1 MKERIASY
9 SGSTMAMYLIWQEEQ
24 PLDGKSRV
32 SIDHTLGTRT
42 CGDYEDSQSQLAS
55 IFRWNDVGQKSRHGV
70 RLVVSPV
77 CSACTSS
84 KLVLHCVLRQQHVRF
99 VVKKITH
106 TRLTLRRELGSGR
119 LVSCT
124 LDTKTTF
131 IIIGP
136 CAASSWAVRNQIT
149 QHSR

>member
-42 CGDYEDSQSQLAS
+42 CGDYEDSQSQPAFSDGMTLGKNHHMVYVWQCRQYVQLAQAAS
-55 IFRWNDVGQKSRHGV
+55 WCYI
-70 RLVVSPV
+70 
-77 CSACTSS
+77 
-84 KLVLHCVLRQQHVRF
+84 VLRQQHVRF

-106 TRLTLRRELGSGR
+106 TRTN
-119 LVSCT
+119 
-124 LDTKTTF
+124 TTTRTRK
-131 IIIGP
+131 
-136 CAASSWAVRNQIT
+136 WAVSELY
-149 QHSR
+149 SRHQNYIYYNWALRCFFVGCT